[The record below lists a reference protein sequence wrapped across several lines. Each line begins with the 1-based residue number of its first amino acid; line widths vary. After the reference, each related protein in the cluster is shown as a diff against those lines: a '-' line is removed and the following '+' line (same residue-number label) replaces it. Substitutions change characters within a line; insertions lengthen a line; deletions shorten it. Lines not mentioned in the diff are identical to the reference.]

1 MYEYRA
7 TLRRVIDGDTIEVT
21 LDHGCRLLSNQTIR
35 FRGVN
40 APERKTPTRAAGDA
54 ARAWMIERLPR
65 SEWSLTIKTH
75 LAKHEED
82 AFRRLLGDVF
92 VDGSLINQEL
102 IEQGHGVPFMTDA

>member
-40 APERKTPTRAAGDA
+40 TPERKGATRAAGDA
-54 ARAWMIERLPR
+54 ARAYVLERLPR
-65 SEWSLTIKTH
+65 TDWGLVIKTH

-82 AFRRLLGDVF
+82 AFRRLLGDVY
-92 VDGSLINQEL
+92 VNGSLINQEL
-102 IEQGHGVPFMTDA
+102 IEQGHGVPFMVDA